1 MHHPLEIG
9 LLGPMRV
16 LAQGQP
22 VAVTAPR
29 PQVILAALAIDV
41 GQPVSS
47 MALARYLWTDEP
59 RGDTRRAVATVV
71 TRLRQDLGTD
81 VIRSTDGAYLLA
93 IPAEAVD
100 VHRFRSLSR
109 AARSTDGPAE
119 LNLLDRAL
127 GCWRGEPL
135 QNVSSDALVAEHA
148 PTLGEEWYA
157 ATQRRVDLLLA
168 AGRHA
173 DLVPHLRGLTVRQPL
188 REWLWSRLI
197 VALYRC
203 GPQAEALQAY
213 RDVRQLLADQL
224 GIVPGPELTATHH
237 AVLNH
242 SFAVAAPAA
251 VRRAR
256 PVTRQPR
263 VRRLVRLR
271 FRAELRPA

>member
-1 MHHPLEIG
+1 MRHPLEIG

-16 LAQGQP
+16 LAQGRP

-29 PQVILAALAIDV
+29 RQVILAALAIEV

-47 MALARYLWTDEP
+47 EALAMYMWADEP

-71 TRLRQDLGTD
+71 TRLRQDLGMD
-81 VIRSTDGAYLLA
+81 VIRRMDGGYLLA

-100 VHRFRSLSR
+100 VHRFRSLLR
-109 AARSTDGPAE
+109 AARSTDGPAR

-127 GCWRGEPL
+127 ACWRGEPL
-135 QNVSSDALVAEHA
+135 TNLSSDALVAEHA
-148 PTLGEEWYA
+148 PMLSEEWYA

-173 DLVPHLRGLTVRQPL
+173 ELVPHLRDLTVKQPL
-188 REWLWSRLI
+188 REWLWCRLI

-203 GPQAEALQAY
+203 GRQAEALQAY

-224 GIVPGPELTATHH
+224 GIAPGLELTVAHH

-242 SFAVAAPAA
+242 SPTVAAPT
-251 VRRAR
+251 VMWRVR
-256 PVTRQPR
+256 PVARRHR
-263 VRRLVRLR
+263 VRRLIRLR
-271 FRAELRPA
+271 LRN